1 MLTLALGLGFILC
14 SWVLTTLIVRQM
26 TRWVGAEK
34 PTFLRAFGILLVLL
48 VVSLPFVAA
57 ASWLQR
63 EIPANEPGR
72 LLVTSLVLLA
82 VQVLIDWLL
91 VRWLV
96 GITFGKAILV
106 WLAATLGGAVTLA
119 LFSFVMKPYVF
130 EAFIIPTN
138 NMAPTVIGWHEV
150 GTCPHCAGTLTIPAG
165 PPGDERYGHP
175 GSMGI
180 CEKCLKTSD
189 HLERRPPYQLFA
201 GDRIMC
207 NKLLGPRRWE
217 VIIYRLP
224 KDPKVKYLMRLVG
237 LPGETVVIKEGA
249 VWIDGVKQTPPEEI
263 ALLEYTP
270 TEFAPPTEFATEENP
285 LKLGAGE
292 CFVLG
297 DFPRASAD
305 SRYDGPIP
313 WENIE
318 GVLGLRYY
326 PLGRWKL
333 WR

>member
-1 MLTLALGLGFILC
+1 MLTLALAIGFALC
-14 SWVLTTLIVRQM
+14 TFLLASLSLRQAM
-26 TRWVGAEK
+26 RWVKAEK
-34 PTFLRAFGILLVLL
+34 PTFLRSLGLAVVLWFISTLCVGFSFGLPGVLPADAPFL
-48 VVSLPFVAA
+48 WVSLG
-57 ASWLQR
+57 L
-63 EIPANEPGR
+63 I
-72 LLVTSLVLLA
+72 LA
-82 VQVLIDWLL
+82 QVVVDCVVIRWIVQVS
-91 VRWLV
+91 
-96 GITFGKAILV
+96 FGKAILV
-106 WLAATLGGAVTLA
+106 WFGWLAAGAVSVA
-119 LFSFVMKPYVF
+119 FAFFVGKTYLV

-138 NMAPTVIGWHEV
+138 NMAPTVVGWHEV

-165 PPGDERYGHP
+165 PPGDERYGHH

-249 VWIDGVKQTPPEEI
+249 VWIDGVKQTPPAEI
-263 ALLEYTP
+263 ATLEYTSA
-270 TEFAPPTEFATEENP
+270 EFAGPTEFATEANP
-285 LKLGAGE
+285 LKLSAGE

-305 SRYDGPIP
+305 SRYDGPVP